1 MRSEK
6 SVPLMVSL
14 AVLAVVA
21 VIATIA
27 IPAWRN
33 HRVSER
39 LDESLRAGEAAKLV
53 VMEAATV
60 RGGLNRLKAGDLNF
74 NAASSL
80 NAYTAKIDISES
92 GRITIATKDT
102 GATPDP
108 VFLLTPLDNSA
119 NGGGATLSWSCDI
132 IAGNSQW
139 MPPRCT
145 RPGTPASSSPA
156 PSSSAA
162 PVTVPAPTTAPAPA
176 GTAHG

>member
-14 AVLAVVA
+14 AALAVVA
-21 VIATIA
+21 VIAAFA

-33 HRVSER
+33 HQVSER
-39 LDESLRAGEAAKLV
+39 LDEALRAGEAAKLV
-53 VMEAATV
+53 VMEATTV

-74 NAASSL
+74 NAAASL

-92 GRITIATKDT
+92 GRITIVTQNT

-139 MPPRCT
+139 MPTRCT
-145 RPGTPASSSPA
+145 RPAMPASSTT
-156 PSSSAA
+156 AA
-162 PVTVPAPTTAPAPA
+162 PVPATLPPASGTVPAPA
-176 GTAHG
+176 GTARG